1 MRERINDNTVICI
14 WFRMHYAI
22 DTGVGIVSVYFLS
35 GFVRTSFRINESA
48 PHFLCIITN
57 LSLLPGKNQMA
68 IRLAMKKIVV
78 VLAVSLT
85 IVVIVLCGEK
95 HYLSVKK
102 YEYKHQLEDLI
113 DNKYL
118 EGENAIGAFLYE
130 TRNNDS
136 TEINKVSDFGFDYIS
151 WLPIKKASIWGG
163 RYFNHVDVIEEMMRN
178 GVYKWYD
185 FSHCAT
191 SHPFMIIVKKTDR
204 GYDIIGEFL
213 LGVGLTNLY
222 PDCRIFRKS
231 TKFNWG
237 ILSNNKEVITYD
249 YKIKTDMINSYFENL
264 FENKYKGI
272 TIRDEV
278 VGEDKLFSRNMK
290 LEMLDNLVMKSYCP
304 ADSSLYFRINKYFEL
319 KPDEDF
325 TSMGSS
331 PILWKTGTYGN
342 QAQKVFTKTII
353 MHYSIQEN
361 CGVLEAECRKLAI
374 VLLMILES
382 IWFFISFMMWGKV
395 VFVKNEDVNL

>member
-1 MRERINDNTVICI
+1 
-14 WFRMHYAI
+14 
-22 DTGVGIVSVYFLS
+22 
-35 GFVRTSFRINESA
+35 
-48 PHFLCIITN
+48 
-57 LSLLPGKNQMA
+57 
-68 IRLAMKKIVV
+68 
-78 VLAVSLT
+78 
-85 IVVIVLCGEK
+85 
-95 HYLSVKK
+95 
-102 YEYKHQLEDLI
+102 
-113 DNKYL
+113 
-118 EGENAIGAFLYE
+118 
-130 TRNNDS
+130 
-136 TEINKVSDFGFDYIS
+136 
-151 WLPIKKASIWGG
+151 
-163 RYFNHVDVIEEMMRN
+163 
-178 GVYKWYD
+178 
-185 FSHCAT
+185 
-191 SHPFMIIVKKTDR
+191 
-204 GYDIIGEFL
+204 
-213 LGVGLTNLY
+213 
-222 PDCRIFRKS
+222 
-231 TKFNWG
+231 
-237 ILSNNKEVITYD
+237 
-249 YKIKTDMINSYFENL
+249 MINSYFENL

-290 LEMLDNLVMKSYCP
+290 LEMHDNLVMKSCCP

-395 VFVKNEDVNL
+395 MFVKNEDVNL